1 MKRWA
6 AALLC
11 AALAACT
18 TPVFQSDIARGP
30 TPWTKTTF
38 DNAPEDFSFA
48 VVSDLESGY
57 RPGVFDVA
65 VAELNLLRPNF
76 VLTIGDMIDGGTE
89 DEAELQRQ
97 WTSFDAMVDRLH
109 APYFHI
115 AGNHD
120 MTNLTQRK
128 VWEERYGRR
137 FYHFIYGNVLFLA
150 LDTEDYP
157 PTKMKQIFEQ
167 RAEFLEARKNDPLAA
182 EKLPYRSLKESRTG
196 EIGPEQSAYF
206 EKVIA
211 DHPEVRWTILLF
223 HKPVYERTDGL
234 GLSRIEAA
242 LKGRPYTVLN
252 SRRRKARLHH
262 AGHNRRRTR
271 LRRLGR
277 RGRSHHVVA
286 YGQGRSVHR
295 EHPARRRVR
304 QDGRHPCRRR
314 ETLPR
319 SWRSQLSARKAAPL
333 ARGDTVRYPSERRRP
348 EKRPC

>member
-6 AALLC
+6 ATLLC

-30 TPWTKTTF
+30 TPWTKITF

-48 VVSDLESGY
+48 VVADLESGY
-57 RPGVFDVA
+57 RAGVFDVA

-89 DEAELQRQ
+89 DEVELQRQ

-137 FYHFIYGNVLFLA
+137 FYYFIYGNVLFLA

-157 PTKMKQIFEQ
+157 PAKMKQIYQQ
-167 RAEFLEARKNDPLAA
+167 RAEFLEARKKDPLAA
-182 EKLPYRSLKESRTG
+182 EELPYRSLKESRTG
-196 EIGPEQSAYF
+196 EIGLEQSAYF

-252 SRRRKARLHH
+252 GHLHRYSYSERPSPD
-262 AGHNRRRTR
+262 G
-271 LRRLGR
+271 
-277 RGRSHHVVA
+277 
-286 YGQGRSVHR
+286 
-295 EHPARRRVR
+295 ARREYIMLGTTGGERGF
-304 QDGRHPCRRR
+304 DGSAGAVDHFMWLRMGKDGPSIANIRLDGVFDKTGAIPAGGAKLCLDHGGPYCPPVPP
-314 ETLPR
+314 PR
-319 SWRSQLSARKAAPL
+319 
-333 ARGDTVRYPSERRRP
+333 
-348 EKRPC
+348 

>member
-6 AALLC
+6 AALLA

-18 TPVFQSDIARGP
+18 TPVFQPGIASGP

-48 VVSDLESGY
+48 VVADLESGY

-97 WTSFDAMVDRLH
+97 WTGFDAMVDRLR

-137 FYHFIYGNVLFLA
+137 YYHFIYANVLFLA

-157 PTKMKQIFEQ
+157 EAKMKQIYEM
-167 RAEFLEARKNDPLAA
+167 RADYLAARKTDPAAA
-182 EKLPYRSLKESRTG
+182 ERLPYRALRESRTG

-206 EKVIA
+206 EKAIA
-211 DHPEVRWTILLF
+211 DHPEVRWTILLM
-223 HKPVYERTDGL
+223 HKPVYERADGL
-234 GLSRIEAA
+234 GLSRIETA

-252 SRRRKARLHH
+252 GHLH
-262 AGHNRRRTR
+262 
-271 LRRLGR
+271 
-277 RGRSHHVVA
+277 
-286 YGQGRSVHR
+286 
-295 EHPARRRVR
+295 
-304 QDGRHPCRRR
+304 
-314 ETLPR
+314 
-319 SWRSQLSARKAAPL
+319 
-333 ARGDTVRYPSERRRP
+333 RYSYSERP
-348 EKRPC
+348 SPDGAKRDYIMLGTTGGERGFDGSAGAVDHFMWLRMGKDGPSVANIRLDGVFDKTGAIPADGAKLCLDHGGPFCPPAQPPR